1 MIAAFDYKR
10 FKQRHLMPAFSWLR
24 TEKRFWSRASECQ
37 EAYQITVEI
46 MSGILQVYSQD
57 RYAQDRRDEGKNEIY
72 QTGSI

>member
-10 FKQRHLMPAFSWLR
+10 FKQRHLRPAFSWLR

-46 MSGILQVYSQD
+46 MSSIQIDIHRIGEM
-57 RYAQDRRDEGKNEIY
+57 REKNEIY
-72 QTGSI
+72 QTGFI